1 MPLSTLQS
9 RFANLSDREKILAVA
24 LIAILCITMAAVA
37 FGLVKMKTD
46 DLEATIDGNARVLD
60 ELKEKKTTLSE
71 QLQKKQLEEARFE
84 IATPPLLGLLEK
96 LAGEAGMEIPESRD
110 LPDETIAKKW
120 VHRSAEIRL
129 RKIGLETLVHLMV
142 KIRNENR
149 TYPLAIT
156 KLNIKKRAGEP
167 NSYDVQMTVSTYS
180 KPEKAKSSK
189 QKTKEKTREKKP
201 AAGESF
207 EKTLPQPTEFGAGV

>member
-46 DLEATIDGNARVLD
+46 DLEATIDENARVLD

-120 VHRSAEIRL
+120 VHKSAEIRL

-149 TYPLAIT
+149 AYPLAIT

-189 QKTKEKTREKKP
+189 QKTKEKTQEKKP